1 MTDEERRQR
10 KNEYQREWRA
20 KKQGKET
27 PPKETIINKP
37 VLEVSLENTDP
48 LKKKPKKA
56 KKVELKESSIAT
68 YTSKLR
74 AFHKRMTGLP
84 LSQNMIDAIE
94 GKDYDKNAI
103 KEEFKYLY
111 EKIDYIKEHEINA
124 IPNLCKVFTKFV
136 GFVKLIKILTPVK
149 RNIEEAEVIRRNE
162 TTIKEEDMISFDR
175 QQVLANAVKL
185 TDDHEKIMYLLMMLI
200 PTRRLDD
207 YRTMT
212 YGKTATAEGNY
223 FDDENMYIKD
233 TDTKNKRS
241 ITIKIPNEIIDLIP
255 HTGYILGNEYTAS
268 ALSVKFSK
276 MMTKIYGKKIGAL
289 DLRRMYLTSINNSG
303 ASYLERKNIAEAVGH
318 SVEESLKYSMKVQ
331 ALPQQVQVQALPQP

>member
-1 MTDEERRQR
+1 MMTDEERRQR

-20 KKQGKET
+20 KKQGKKT

-94 GKDYDKNAI
+94 GKDYDKKAI
-103 KEEFKYLY
+103 QDEFKYLY
-111 EKIDYIKEHEINA
+111 EKIDYIKTNEINA

-162 TTIKEEDMISFDR
+162 TTIKEEDLISFDR

-185 TDDHEKIMYLLMMLI
+185 TDDYEKIMYLLMMLI

-207 YRTMT
+207 YRTMV
-212 YGKTATAEGNY
+212 YGKSDGNY
-223 FDDENMYIKD
+223 FDDENMYIKEK
-233 TDTKNKRS
+233 DTKNKKS

-255 HTGYILGNEYTAS
+255 HTGYILGYDYTAS
-268 ALSVKFSK
+268 ALSVKFSN
-276 MMTKIYGKKIGAL
+276 MMTNIYGKKIGAL
-289 DLRRMYLTSINNSG
+289 DLRRMYLTTINNSG
-303 ASYLERKNIAEAVGH
+303 ASYLERKNIANAVGH
-318 SVEESLKYSMKVQ
+318 SVEESLKYSMKV
-331 ALPQQVQVQALPQP
+331 L